1 MNNND
6 YIIENNF
13 DVNIIKFLEQFPDET
28 SCRAKFKE
36 FRDQEGVVCRKCGHT
51 KHYWLKTIEKYQ
63 CKKCKTRTSLR
74 SGTVMH
80 ASNLP
85 FRYWFIAMH
94 LLTSTKKTFSAL
106 ELQRQIGHKFY
117 EPIWLM
123 VKKLR
128 TTMGLR
134 DNQYQLDDVVEVDE
148 GFFTTVDTDDQKDKD
163 DKTKRGRGSQ
173 KKSTVM
179 VLAKTVYE
187 SKPKKHQKVSKF
199 RYVKMVVMEN
209 LKGSSV
215 DQVISSFVAPE
226 SIVKS
231 DDYSSYSNIKNLVD
245 IHVKRSVKPKEA
257 SKYLPWVHTMI
268 ANAKRTLLGIHHM
281 VSNKYI
287 QGYLDEFCYKV
298 NRRYYG
304 EKLFDRLLIAS
315 VSINYKDFIT
325 DTR

>member
-1 MNNND
+1 MNL
-6 YIIENNF
+6 
-13 DVNIIKFLEQFPDET
+13 IKFLDEFPDEA

-36 FRDQEGVVCRKCGHT
+36 YRDKEGVVCRKCGHT
-51 KHYWLKTIEKYQ
+51 EHYWLKTIEKYQ

-94 LLTSTKKTFSAL
+94 LLTSTKKSFSAL

-117 EPIWLM
+117 EPVWFML
-123 VKKLR
+123 KKLR
-128 TTMGLR
+128 ATMGIR
-134 DNQYQLDDVVEVDE
+134 DSQYQLDDVVEVDE
-148 GFFTTVDTDDQKDKD
+148 GFFSSVDTDKDENDEEKL
-163 DKTKRGRGSQ
+163 KRGRGSQ

-179 VLAKTVYE
+179 VLAKTVYDG
-187 SKPKKHQKVSKF
+187 KPKKKHQKVSKF
-199 RYVKMVVMEN
+199 RYVKMVVMDN

-215 DQVISSFVAPE
+215 DRVITGHVSPT

-231 DDYSSYSNIKNLVD
+231 DDYTSYSNIKNLVEC
-245 IHVKRSVKPKEA
+245 HVKRSVPPKE
-257 SKYLPWVHTMI
+257 SSNYLPWVHTMI

-281 VSNKYI
+281 VSDKYI

-304 EKLFDRLLIAS
+304 EKLFERLLIAS
-315 VSINYKDFIT
+315 VLINYKSVVT
-325 DTR
+325 DS

>member
-1 MNNND
+1 MNL
-6 YIIENNF
+6 
-13 DVNIIKFLEQFPDET
+13 IKFLDEFPNEA

-36 FRDQEGVVCRKCGHT
+36 YRDKEGVICRRCGHT
-51 KHYWLKTIEKYQ
+51 DHYWMKSIEKYE
-63 CKKCKTRTSLR
+63 CKKCKARTSLP

-94 LLTSTKKTFSAL
+94 LLTSTKKSFSAL

-117 EPIWLM
+117 EPVWFML
-123 VKKLR
+123 KKLR
-128 TTMGLR
+128 ATMGIR
-134 DNQYQLDDVVEVDE
+134 DSQYQLDDVVEVDE
-148 GFFTTVDTDDQKDKD
+148 GFFSSVGRDREEEDDEKP
-163 DKTKRGRGSQ
+163 KRGRGSQ

-179 VLAKTVYE
+179 VLAKTVYDG
-187 SKPKKHQKVSKF
+187 KQKKKHQKVSKF
-199 RYVKMVVMEN
+199 RYVKMVVMAN

-215 DQVISSFVAPE
+215 DKVITGHVSPT

-231 DDYSSYSNIKNLVD
+231 DNYTSYSNIKNLVEC
-245 IHVKRSVKPKEA
+245 HVKRAVPPEES
-257 SKYLPWVHTMI
+257 STYLPWVHTMI

-281 VSNKYI
+281 VSDKYI

-315 VSINYKDFIT
+315 VSINYKNIIT
-325 DTR
+325 DS

>member
-1 MNNND
+1 MNL
-6 YIIENNF
+6 
-13 DVNIIKFLEQFPDET
+13 IKFIEEFPDEA

-36 FRDQEGVVCRKCGHT
+36 YRDNEGVVCRKCGHT
-51 KHYWLKTIEKYQ
+51 EHYWLQTIEKYE
-63 CKKCKTRTSLR
+63 CKNCKTRTSLR

-117 EPIWLM
+117 EPIWSMLN
-123 VKKLR
+123 KLR
-128 TTMGLR
+128 VTMGIR
-134 DNQYQLDDVVEVDE
+134 DNQYQLDDVVEIDE
-148 GFFTTVDTDDQKDKD
+148 GFFSSVDREKD
-163 DKTKRGRGSQ
+163 DDNNDKIKRGRGSQ

-179 VLAKTVYE
+179 ILAKTVYDG
-187 SKPKKHQKVSKF
+187 KPKRKNQKVSKF
-199 RYVKMVVMEN
+199 RYVKMVVMSN

-215 DQVISSFVAPE
+215 DKVISEKVSPTA
-226 SIVKS
+226 IVKS
-231 DDYSSYSNIKNLVD
+231 DNYSSYSNIKNLVD
-245 IHVKRSVKPKEA
+245 CHVKRAVNPKD
-257 SKYLPWVHTMI
+257 SGKYLPWVHTMI

-281 VSNKYI
+281 VSDKYI

-304 EKLFDRLLIAS
+304 EKLFERLLIAS
-315 VSINYKDFIT
+315 VSINYKDVIT
-325 DTR
+325 KCR

>member
-1 MNNND
+1 MNL
-6 YIIENNF
+6 
-13 DVNIIKFLEQFPDET
+13 IKFLDEFPDEA

-36 FRDQEGVVCRKCGHT
+36 YRDKEGVICRKCGNAE
-51 KHYWLKTIEKYQ
+51 HYWLKTIEKYE
-63 CKKCKTRTSLR
+63 CKKCKARTSLR

-94 LLTSTKKTFSAL
+94 LLTSTKKSFSAL

-117 EPIWLM
+117 EPVWFML
-123 VKKLR
+123 KKLR
-128 TTMGLR
+128 ATMGIR
-134 DNQYQLDDVVEVDE
+134 DSQYQLDDVVEVDE
-148 GFFTTVDTDDQKDKD
+148 GFFSSVDTDKDEKED
-163 DKTKRGRGSQ
+163 EKPKRGRGSQ

-179 VLAKTVYE
+179 VLAKTVYDG
-187 SKPKKHQKVSKF
+187 KPKKKHQKVSKF
-199 RYVKMVVMEN
+199 RFVKMVVMEN

-215 DQVISSFVAPE
+215 DKVITGHVSPT

-231 DDYSSYSNIKNLVD
+231 DDYTSYSNIKNLVEC
-245 IHVKRSVKPKEA
+245 HVKRAVPPKE
-257 SKYLPWVHTMI
+257 SSTYLPWVHTMI

-281 VSNKYI
+281 VSDKYI

-315 VSINYKDFIT
+315 VSINYKDVIT
-325 DTR
+325 DS